1 MTEPKKVALTTLGP
15 VKKEKKRDR
24 RLKSVRLNLT
34 LAESNEKFCPEFNYR
49 ELVSLKL
56 HERLGKK
63 RLGDVINGPAL
74 DPSDPFAG
82 DEDAALKALAK
93 QMESKYA
100 SYGPTKKKRRK
111 ENDFSTLG
119 EGYDETDPFI
129 DNSDAFDEVVP
140 THMETKHRGFYINS
154 GELDF
159 EEVAHESLEEDSIL
173 SDIDAGRKKVV
184 KRIESDPEE
193 EGEEEGEES
202 NKGEA
207 VYENGVIRPKKR
219 KLDEGELLR
228 KRKKMIGKFNAK
240 NLEKKDSDPEMDKIM
255 NGCENKGDIALND
268 QSIAASIEAVISKAR
283 EEAVDKKSDTQESAS
298 GSDSSSSDSDSSG
311 SSSSSDSDSDEED
324 EGEEKDGE
332 NEGDGEEETE
342 GQELEEN
349 GQNPENVDDIP
360 LPNNLPPDL
369 IQLLDKLK
377 EEGHACKLSSQK
389 FFTDDVNKLLLSI
402 VIKLNK
408 LGVRKKTQIYNH
420 LSQHLP
426 CGTQTIVKRA
436 KNLLTEK
443 QENRIQEPIY
453 KLKVAIDEV
462 MPTMIKQHALEC
474 QKAVESNPHQYWEL
488 YYHFWGENGSA
499 PIEEEEEDGD
509 KKKCKLPKKKFIF
522 TDEVRNCLC
531 DVVRIRVQFWHLI
544 RKRCESP
551 EDHIRTFLDT
561 EIRPLWPKGWMNA
574 RILYKE
580 SYAVHAV
587 LTGGGRPKTPVKKG
601 SLDAGTLSSVS
612 TSVITQPPKPS
623 LSATVIPKNHSPH
636 VSSSPKSEILKKK
649 PPANEQKT
657 NIRLSVEGSLPPP
670 LAPSSGGLSIKSV
683 EKINE
688 GASRIVQSTSVVAE
702 SSISKERTK
711 TESSKTSSVEESASK
726 VSHEEKLTSKKDDV
740 SVIDLSS
747 DEDRTDLKAKLDLI
761 ASSKSSDLK
770 QEETVEEKESFA
782 VSSTSSVTSNVTS
795 SELCELEVKKEDN
808 LEEEMNLVMNELLQ
822 ISKQKSVDGYPDK
835 LTSAK
840 DNIPSSTVITKASK
854 DPNDIKLQVQNQL
867 QQKISHSSAP
877 IQTEKF
883 SQKPST
889 SAVHSDK
896 YSHKASASSV
906 QADKYSQKHHSTSP
920 TYSSQTSPGRN
931 QRPGQHSSPV
941 QEQKS
946 SHPPVDHKQ
955 HHTSPA
961 DPLKQQSQPSP
972 SSAHHKSH
980 SSVQPNSSIQS
991 HSSPHLP
998 KDAHQPKSMQ
1008 QSQSHHH
1015 SSINLQKG
1023 SSQQSLGIS
1032 YSSQSQPMKPVSDS
1046 SHKKLSSQQFPQSHH
1061 SQSVQQKSI
1070 NVSVSSWTKPEASLS
1085 SKHSS
1090 ESTKKTHT
1098 SWASSSDVSVARQKH
1113 QDDIQVVT
1121 PVDPLANLRMMHGLS
1136 VSNVNKKNSGSSSVY
1151 HSPVLATAATT
1162 YNPTSSVNVSG
1173 SNNSNINSVSSSLT
1187 QSITSSSPQNQTKT
1201 SGYSSSQAKHS
1212 SSSASH
1218 SSSKSSKHSSNSKP
1232 RLDQYSGGVTQS
1244 MYNSLASSVYKQ
1256 QLQQKQANH
1265 LTAQQQQQQQEL
1277 WQQISA
1283 SNYLP
1288 GIGPLQGQLSSEMMK
1303 LVSHVGKSVD
1313 SFSPSGPY
1321 PNPGTP
1327 TSVSSHLSPYGDAS
1341 RGNQHSHHISPH
1353 HLHPTH
1359 GGSEQHR
1366 GQY

>member
-474 QKAVESNPHQYWEL
+474 QKAVESK
-488 YYHFWGENGSA
+488 GENGSA

-522 TDEVRNCLC
+522 TDEVR
-531 DVVRIRVQFWHLI
+531 
-544 RKRCESP
+544 
-551 EDHIRTFLDT
+551 
-561 EIRPLWPKGWMNA
+561 
-574 RILYKE
+574 
-580 SYAVHAV
+580 
-587 LTGGGRPKTPVKKG
+587 GGGRPKTPVKKG

-1277 WQQISA
+1277 WQQMNSSQISA

>member
-15 VKKEKKRDR
+15 AKKEKKRDR

-74 DPSDPFAG
+74 DPTDPFAA

-100 SYGPTKKKRRK
+100 SYGPTKKKKRRK

-140 THMETKHRGFYINS
+140 THMETKHRGFYVNS

-159 EEVAHESLEEDSIL
+159 EEVAHESVEEEDSVL
-173 SDIDAGRKKVV
+173 SDIEVGRKKIA
-184 KRIESDPEE
+184 KRIESDAEE
-193 EGEEEGEES
+193 EGEEEEDS
-202 NKGEA
+202 NKGDT
-207 VYENGVIRPKKR
+207 VYENGIIRPKKR

-240 NLEKKDSDPEMDKIM
+240 NQEKKDSDPEMDKVV
-255 NGCENKGDIALND
+255 NGCDNKGDNALND

-283 EEAVDKKSDTQESAS
+283 EEAVDKRSDTQESAS

-311 SSSSSDSDSDEED
+311 SSSSSDSDSDDDDDNDEKDDDNEG
-324 EGEEKDGE
+324 EGEEE
-332 NEGDGEEETE
+332 AE
-342 GQELEEN
+342 GQDIEN
-349 GQNPENVDDIP
+349 GQLAENDDIP

-369 IQLLDKLK
+369 IQLLNKLK
-377 EEGHACKLSSQK
+377 EEGHACKGSSQK
-389 FFTDDVNKLLLSI
+389 FFTDAVNKLLLSI

-443 QENRIQEPIY
+443 QESRIQEPLHR
-453 KLKVAIDEV
+453 LKMAIDSV
-462 MPTMIKQHALEC
+462 MPSMIEQHALEC
-474 QKAVESNPHQYWEL
+474 QKAVESK
-488 YYHFWGENGSA
+488 GENGGA
-499 PIEEEEEDGD
+499 PVEDEEEDGD

-522 TDEVRNCLC
+522 NDEVRSCLC
-531 DVVRIRVQFWHLI
+531 NVVRVRVQFWHLI

-551 EDHIRTFLDT
+551 EEHIRMFLET
-561 EIRPLWPKGWMNA
+561 EVRPLWPKGWMNA

-580 SYAVHAV
+580 SYSEHAV
-587 LTGGGRPKTPVKKG
+587 LTDGGRPRTPVKKG
-601 SLDAGTLSSVS
+601 LSDGGIVSSVTSSVS
-612 TSVITQPPKPS
+612 TQPPKPS

-636 VSSSPKSEILKKK
+636 VSSSPKSEVLKKK
-649 PPANEQKT
+649 NMASEQKT
-657 NIRLSVEGSLPPP
+657 NSRVSGEGSLPPP
-670 LAPSSGGLSIKSV
+670 PVPASGGLSIKSV

-688 GASRIVQSTSVVAE
+688 GASRIIHSTGNNFTAE
-702 SSISKERTK
+702 PSISKERTK
-711 TESSKTSSVEESASK
+711 TESTKIPSVEESASK
-726 VSHEEKLTSKKDDV
+726 VSNEEKLTSGKGDV

-747 DEDRTDLKAKLDLI
+747 DDDKTDVKVKLNQIL
-761 ASSKSSDLK
+761 SSKPSDLRK
-770 QEETVEEKESFA
+770 EQNEEERESFA
-782 VSSTSSVTSNVTS
+782 VPTTTSATEFDEV
-795 SELCELEVKKEDN
+795 EVKNEDN

-822 ISKQKSVDGYPDK
+822 ISKQKSVDGNPDK
-835 LTSAK
+835 LTSPK
-840 DNIPSSTVITKASK
+840 DTVPPSTVITVASK
-854 DPNDIKLQVQNQL
+854 DPNDIKLEVQSQMQQQV
-867 QQKISHSSAP
+867 SHSSAP
-877 IQTEKF
+877 SIQTDKY
-883 SQKPST
+883 SQKSST

-896 YSHKASASSV
+896 YSHKASTSSV

-931 QRPGQHSSPV
+931 QRPGHHTSPV
-941 QEQKS
+941 QEQKAN
-946 SHPPVDHKQ
+946 HPHVDHKQ
-955 HHTSPA
+955 HHTSPV

-998 KDAHQPKSMQ
+998 KDVHQPKSMQ

-1015 SSINLQKG
+1015 SSVSLQKP
-1023 SSQQSLGIS
+1023 SSQQSLGLP
-1032 YSSQSQPMKPVSDS
+1032 YSSQSQPMKTVSDS
-1046 SHKKLSSQQFPQSHH
+1046 SHKKLSSQQFSQSLH
-1061 SQSVQQKSI
+1061 SQSVSQKSI

-1085 SKHSS
+1085 TKHSP

-1098 SWASSSDVSVARQKH
+1098 SWAPSSDVSVSRQKQ
-1113 QDDIQVVT
+1113 QDDIQVVS

-1151 HSPVLATAATT
+1151 HSPVLATSATT

-1173 SNNSNINSVSSSLT
+1173 SNSSNINSASNSLT
-1187 QSITSSSPQNQTKT
+1187 QSISSSSPQNQTKT
-1201 SGYSSSQAKHS
+1201 SGYSSSQIKHS
-1212 SSSASH
+1212 SSSVSH
-1218 SSSKSSKHSSNSKP
+1218 SSSKSSKHSSNSKA
-1232 RLDQYSGGVTQS
+1232 RLDQYSGGVAQS
-1244 MYNSLASSVYKQ
+1244 MYSSLTSSVYKQ

-1265 LTAQQQQQQQEL
+1265 LTAQQQQQQEL
-1277 WQQISA
+1277 WQQINA
-1283 SNYLP
+1283 SNYLS
-1288 GIGPLQGQLSSEMMK
+1288 GMAPLPGQLSSEMMK
-1303 LVSHVGKSVD
+1303 LVSQVGKSVD
-1313 SFSPSGPY
+1313 SFSQSGPY

-1327 TSVSSHLSPYGDAS
+1327 TSISSHLSPYGDVS